1 MSQNEFSDWTKVIKS
16 TAKPDSKTGA
26 VNPPIYL
33 SSTFQQP
40 GLDDFGQWDYARS
53 GNPTRD
59 VLEESIAELEN
70 GYRGFAFSTGMAAI
84 STALLTL
91 KQGNHVI
98 VTNNVYGG
106 TFRLVTEVLVNYG
119 ISHTFVDL
127 SDEEDLKN
135 AFQKNTKVVYLETP
149 ANPTLQVTDIQ
160 KVSKIAHDHQALVFA
175 DNTFMTPILQKP
187 LDLGAD
193 LVVHSATK
201 FLAGHSDILAGLV
214 VAKTKDLADKVYF
227 LQNAMGATLGVADS
241 FLLLRGIKTLGVRM
255 QTSSKN
261 ALEFAKWLTKQSI
274 VTKVNYPGLETSDSY
289 DIQLSQS
296 KSGGAV
302 LSFDIKTEENV
313 KKLIEEIKIPVFSV
327 SLGATESILS
337 YPPKMSHAELNRE
350 ERLERGITDGLL
362 RLSIGLEDIDDL
374 KQDFAQAFEKLN

>member
-1 MSQNEFSDWTKVIKS
+1 M
-16 TAKPDSKTGA
+16 
-26 VNPPIYL
+26 
-33 SSTFQQP
+33 
-40 GLDDFGQWDYARS
+40 
-53 GNPTRD
+53 
-59 VLEESIAELEN
+59 
-70 GYRGFAFSTGMAAI
+70 
-84 STALLTL
+84 
-91 KQGNHVI
+91 
-98 VTNNVYGG
+98 
-106 TFRLVTEVLVNYG
+106 VTEVLVNYG

-127 SDEEDLKN
+127 SDEKALKD
-135 AFQKNTKVVYLETP
+135 AFQENTKVVYLETP

-160 KVSKIAHDHQALVFA
+160 KVSKIAHERGALVFA

-187 LDLGAD
+187 LELGAD
-193 LVVHSATK
+193 LIVHSATK

-214 VAKTKDLADKVYF
+214 VTKTKALSDQVYF

-255 QTSSKN
+255 QTSSRN
-261 ALEFAKWLTKQSI
+261 ALEFVKWLTEQPV

-289 DIQLSQS
+289 YLQISQA
-296 KSGGAV
+296 KAGGAV
-302 LSFDIKTEENV
+302 LSFDIGTEENV

-327 SLGATESILS
+327 SLGATESIIS

-374 KQDFAQAFEKLN
+374 KQDFAQAFEKLK

>member
-16 TAKPDSKTGA
+16 TAKPDPKTGA

-91 KQGNHVI
+91 KQGDHVI
-98 VTNNVYGG
+98 VTKNVYGG

-127 SDEEDLKN
+127 SDEEALKN
-135 AFQKNTKVVYLETP
+135 AFQENTKVVYLETP
-149 ANPTLQVTDIQ
+149 ANPTLQVTNIQ

-261 ALEFAKWLTKQSI
+261 ALEFAKWLRKQSI